1 MKYMTF
7 DLKKMI
13 HALHG
18 ITFKVRFP
26 ASKDKEIRRGA
37 IRLSITASKHEV
49 SIPATPCCEM
59 IGGFIPKLLEWHCQC
74 MNENSVP
81 LTKYVESYYG
91 EIPEY
96 LQDEFKYFSD
106 KDFKCIEYF
115 PYIYQRVFLH
125 QLETFR
131 VSDKASLE
139 AELAE
144 HNLESEQ

>member
-1 MKYMTF
+1 MAF
-7 DLKKMI
+7 NLEKMI

-18 ITFKVRFP
+18 ITFRARFP
-26 ASKDKEIRRGA
+26 ASKDKEIRLTA
-37 IRLSITASKHEV
+37 IRKCMMANKDEV
-49 SIPATPCCEM
+49 SIPAVPCCEM
-59 IGGFIPKLLEWHCQC
+59 IDGFIPKLLEWHQQC

-81 LTKYVESYYG
+81 LVKYVENYYG

-106 KDFKCIEYF
+106 KEFKCIEYF
-115 PYIYQRVFLH
+115 PYIYQKVFLH

-131 VSDKASLE
+131 ISDKASLE

-144 HNLESEQ
+144 HNFENK

>member
-18 ITFKVRFP
+18 ITFRVRFP
-26 ASKDKEIRRGA
+26 ASKDKEIRRRA
-37 IRLSITASKHEV
+37 IRLSMTASTHEV

-59 IGGFIPKLLEWHCQC
+59 IGGFIPKLLEWHRQC

-115 PYIYQRVFLH
+115 PYIYQKVFLH